1 MEPSHIPLA
10 RTSQIAQMPYV
21 SPYTIALSL
30 SSDLERAVRDVRRTL
45 GQAPGMYYRAG
56 SRGGAPPASPLGAE
70 RPIGARQR
78 PR

>member
-1 MEPSHIPLA
+1 
-10 RTSQIAQMPYV
+10 MPYV

-56 SRGGAPPASPLGAE
+56 SRGGAPPASQLGAE